1 MLWGKVSLSFIYF
14 DVFDGMSRCDANL
27 NAVNKKQLVKEVFQ
41 DEASGD
47 EM

>member
-1 MLWGKVSLSFIYF
+1 MLWGKVSGASDF
-14 DVFDGMSRCDANL
+14 GNEEDANFV
-27 NAVNKKQLVKEVFQ
+27 AVNKKQLVKAVFM